1 MDISFAL
8 GLLNLLVLTY
18 VLHKVRKIHLA
29 SYRIENS
36 SGKAELEV
44 SRLFGQ
50 VKAYLDLEKLI
61 DPRKPLPALRGWAAS
76 PDFLLHVALHMV
88 SRKPNE
94 VVECSSGVSTLVLA
108 RCCEL
113 NGIGHVYSLEHDADY
128 AAKTNAQ
135 LQQQGLDR
143 WATVLDAPL
152 KPHASL
158 GGQRWYST
166 EKLHA
171 AVSRIDLL
179 VIDGPP
185 LDTAPLARYPALPL
199 LVDRFSPDCV
209 VMLDDACR
217 EEEKAT
223 LNRWRAEFPD
233 FQQQELPAEKGC
245 VVLEKRSV

>member
-1 MDISFAL
+1 MDVLLAL
-8 GLLNLLVLTY
+8 GLLNLFVLAY

-36 SGKAELEV
+36 SEKAELEV

-76 PDFLLHVALHMV
+76 PDFLLHVALHML
-88 SRKPNE
+88 SRKPLE
-94 VVECSSGVSTLVLA
+94 IVECSSGVSTLVLA

-113 NGIGHVYSLEHDADY
+113 NGIGHVYSLEHDAEY
-128 AAKTNAQ
+128 AAKTNAR
-135 LQQQGLDR
+135 LQEQGLGR

-152 KPHASL
+152 KPYADL

-171 AVSRIDLL
+171 AVNRIDLL

-185 LDTAPLARYPALPL
+185 WNTAPLARYPALPL

-209 VMLDDACR
+209 VILDDAGR
-217 EEEKAT
+217 EEEKET
-223 LNRWRAEFPD
+223 LNQCLAEFPD
-233 FQQQELPAEKGC
+233 LQQQILSTEKGTA
-245 VVLEKRSV
+245 VLSRFD